1 VFIIHGTT
9 SIVPPFGEVGYYEF
23 SKWVLKTANPI
34 L

>member
-23 SKWVLKTANPI
+23 TKKWV
-34 L
+34 